1 MKKFKFENF
10 IRGWLIGNFEP
21 SILKTKEIEVGIKHY
36 KKGEKEPKT
45 IHKITFELTVVIFGS
60 IKMHNETLNKN
71 DIILL
76 EPNDISS
83 FECLKDSTLL
93 VIKYPSNPKDKYI
106 IE

>member
-45 IHKITFELTVVIFGS
+45 IHKKTFELTLVIFGS

-106 IE
+106 VK